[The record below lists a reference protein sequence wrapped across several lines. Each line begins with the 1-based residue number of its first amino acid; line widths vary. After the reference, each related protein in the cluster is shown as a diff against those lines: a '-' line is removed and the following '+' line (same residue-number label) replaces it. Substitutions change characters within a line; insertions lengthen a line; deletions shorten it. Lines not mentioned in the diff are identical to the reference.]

1 MLKIK
6 EPELDTTKRPFFP
19 SNSNSV
25 IEVILKEYNLKE
37 REKKAIEKFINAQDS
52 NERENIYRSLPGFQ
66 IAQLARGYG
75 FGRVLLKDFPALLK
89 EKLAISESEAEEI
102 TKFLKEELLVY
113 IKPLKKKKKALSD
126 KASLVGSESLAQEAK
141 TLPKK
146 KDTYLEPI
154 E

>member
-6 EPELDTTKRPFFP
+6 EPESDTTKRPFFP
-19 SNSNSV
+19 GNSSSV
-25 IEVILKEYNLKE
+25 IEVILKEYNLEAKQE
-37 REKKAIEKFINAQDS
+37 QGIEEFISAQDS
-52 NERENIYRSLPGFQ
+52 NEREKAYRNLPGFQ
-66 IAQLARGYG
+66 IAQLVRGYG
-75 FGRVLLKDFPALLK
+75 FGKVSLKDFPVLLK
-89 EKLAISESEAEEI
+89 EKLAISESDAEEI
-102 TKFLKEELLVY
+102 TKFLKEELLAY

-146 KDTYLEPI
+146 KDVYREPI